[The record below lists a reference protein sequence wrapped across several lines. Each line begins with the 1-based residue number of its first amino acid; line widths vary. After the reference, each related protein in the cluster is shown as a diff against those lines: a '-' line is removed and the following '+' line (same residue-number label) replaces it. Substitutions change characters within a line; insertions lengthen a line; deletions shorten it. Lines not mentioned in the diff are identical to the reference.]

1 MSDKL
6 NKFITNVLAG
16 VVAADSLPDFDTL
29 EDADIEQYAS
39 DINKKMRQKL
49 SSEFKGQYYSTAT
62 KELLRGLK
70 AVGVLDDEQVSE
82 FSSLKFDELTTQ
94 IGEVVKTKQT
104 ASMGESQK
112 EVAAQIEKVKATIKA
127 QYDAQ
132 MQELSGK
139 LNTYQQKEY
148 ELQKVGAIKAALPKG
163 FTPTDTQLKALNGL
177 IGADVDI
184 KFTDSGEPNLFYKGT
199 DTVFGLNDKQ
209 ILGLGD
215 IVPKYLKD
223 LGIWSEKPK
232 PQTMDLSGGFKEPAK
247 DDIQVNGSG
256 TQNDRKA
263 AAQQFLKELT
273 KQ

>member
-6 NKFITNVLAG
+6 NKFLTSVLAG
-16 VVAADSLPDFDTL
+16 VVAENSLPDFETMDD
-29 EDADIEQYAS
+29 EQIEQYAA
-39 DINKKMRQKL
+39 DVNKKTRQKL

-62 KELLRGLK
+62 KDLLRGLK
-70 AVGVLDDEQVSE
+70 AAGVIDDEQVSE
-82 FSSLKFDELTTQ
+82 FSTLKFDELTAQ
-94 IGEVVKTKQT
+94 LGEVVKAKAT
-104 ASMGESQK
+104 ANMGESQK

-132 MQELSGK
+132 MAELTGK
-139 LNTYQQKEY
+139 LNGYQQKEY
-148 ELQKVGAIKAALPKG
+148 EHQKVNAIKSALPKG

-177 IGADVDI
+177 IGSDVDI

-215 IVPKYLKD
+215 IVPKYLKE
-223 LGIWSEKPK
+223 LGIWSEKPT
-232 PQTMDLSGGFKEPAK
+232 PQKVDLSGGYKEPDK
-247 DDIQVNGSG
+247 NVQVNGNG
-256 TQNDRKA
+256 TTNDRLKA
-263 AAQQFLKELT
+263 AQEFAKELN